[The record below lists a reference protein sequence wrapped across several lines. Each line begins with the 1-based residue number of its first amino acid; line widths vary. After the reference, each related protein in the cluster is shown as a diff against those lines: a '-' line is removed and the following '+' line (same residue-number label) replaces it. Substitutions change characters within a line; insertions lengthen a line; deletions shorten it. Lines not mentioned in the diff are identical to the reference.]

1 MDRALWITWY
11 NLPDGGRD
19 EYFAWLHGGYMPA
32 LLKRPGYLWAA
43 HYASVGEDRI
53 PRRTSGE
60 KYTTTDP
67 EVPVGDR
74 FIQYVGAADA
84 HVFGDPLPDEYH
96 ASLPAADRRMLA
108 MRTGTRVNIMTE
120 AARVEGPE
128 AKHYGEGM
136 TLGPCIQQGTFQC
149 RWQDEFD
156 ALKWYATWRL
166 PSMSRLEGC
175 IRTRKLASVAGWAKG
190 SVLYEFTSFE
200 ARNHFLHAHEDGE
213 PNRAWSDKVVASL
226 THAPGSANIAC
237 RTWPEV
243 K

>member
-1 MDRALWITWY
+1 
-11 NLPDGGRD
+11 
-19 EYFAWLHGGYMPA
+19 
-32 LLKRPGYLWAA
+32 
-43 HYASVGEDRI
+43 
-53 PRRTSGE
+53 
-60 KYTTTDP
+60 
-67 EVPVGDR
+67 
-74 FIQYVGAADA
+74 
-84 HVFGDPLPDEYH
+84 
-96 ASLPAADRRMLA
+96 
-108 MRTGTRVNIMTE
+108 MRTATRVNIMTE

-156 ALKWYATWRL
+156 ALKRYATWRL
-166 PSMSRLEGC
+166 PSMSRLKGC